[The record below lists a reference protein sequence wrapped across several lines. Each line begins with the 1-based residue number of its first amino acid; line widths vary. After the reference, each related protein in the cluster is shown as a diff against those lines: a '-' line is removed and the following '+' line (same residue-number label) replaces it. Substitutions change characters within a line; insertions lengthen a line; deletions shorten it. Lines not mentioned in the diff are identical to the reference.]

1 MLYRRVLF
9 WGSPSF
15 CFCWFHFWSQI
26 QKIIAKMSRSLL
38 PMFSSRSFMVSGI
51 TFKSL
56 IHFELISLYNVKTV
70 ILFYSF
76 ACGCPVFPTSLI
88 KETVLFTVYS
98 GCICCKLI
106 EHICID
112 LFLGS
117 LLFLDSLLCSAGL
130 CVWFYANTI
139 LFRLLYFCN
148 VFWNQDVDHDASSF
162 VPLSQD
168 CFSCSG
174 SLFHMNFK
182 IVCSCEECHW
192 NFERLHWTCIF
203 HWVIRTF

>member
-1 MLYRRVLF
+1 MLYRSFLF
-9 WGSPSF
+9 WGSLTF

-88 KETVLFTVYS
+88 KIIVYS
-98 GCICCKLI
+98 GRICCKLI
-106 EHICID
+106 EHIRID

-117 LLFLDSLLCSAGL
+117 LLFLDFLLCSTGL

-139 LFRLLYFCN
+139 LFWLPYFCN
-148 VFWNQDVDHDASSF
+148 VFWNQDVDYDASSF
-162 VPLSQD
+162 VPFSQD
-168 CFSCSG
+168 YFSYSG
-174 SLFHMNFK
+174 SLFHMNFR

-192 NFERLHWTCIF
+192 NFEKLHWICIF
-203 HWVIRTF
+203 HWVIWRF

>member
-1 MLYRRVLF
+1 MSWFLCTVLRQWSGF
-9 WGSPSF
+9 ILLHVAVQFSQHHLLKRLSF
-15 CFCWFHFWSQI
+15 
-26 QKIIAKMSRSLL
+26 
-38 PMFSSRSFMVSGI
+38 
-51 TFKSL
+51 
-56 IHFELISLYNVKTV
+56 SLY
-70 ILFYSF
+70 
-76 ACGCPVFPTSLI
+76 
-88 KETVLFTVYS
+88 S
-98 GCICCKLI
+98 GHICCKLI

-139 LFRLLYFCN
+139 LFWLLYFCD

-162 VPLSQD
+162 VPFSQD

-174 SLFHMNFK
+174 SLFHMNFR

-192 NFERLHWTCIF
+192 NFERLHWICIF
-203 HWVIRTF
+203 HWVIWTF